1 MNKGATLVV
10 DNDEAHVRAAEA
22 TQAVN
27 YGVSASKT
35 RFSRRRFLGAVG
47 AGAVSLAVTRA
58 AVFGRSPVK
67 PTMSH
72 RERIEKA
79 IALEETDRLPFGFW
93 WHFPNQD
100 RAPRRLAQ
108 LSLELQRKLDLDFIK
123 FTPYGLYSAVDWG
136 VTLDVRGG
144 KHPPVQ
150 AEYPIQRPEDW
161 RKLRPWHG
169 TEGEYLIVLE
179 AQRIALAEMR
189 QHVPLIQ
196 TVFSPL
202 TTAFKLAGPEKL
214 LAHLRE
220 TPSAVHASLEIIT
233 ETTRRFAAEV
243 VARGADGL
251 FFASQTV
258 NEGYL
263 TRAEYAEFA
272 KQYDLAVL
280 EAVKGRS
287 WFNVLHLHGQKIMF
301 DQVFDYPV
309 QVLNYHDRE
318 AGPSLAEMRKR
329 TKKCLIGGIG
339 ENTTLVHG
347 TLAEVDA
354 QVQDAW
360 RQVNH
365 RGLILGPG
373 CVASLESPEANVLQ
387 LRKSVEKMTW

>member
-1 MNKGATLVV
+1 MSAN
-10 DNDEAHVRAAEA
+10 
-22 TQAVN
+22 QA
-27 YGVSASKT
+27 
-35 RFSRRRFLGAVG
+35 RFSRRRFLATVGLGAVG
-47 AGAVSLAVTRA
+47 LTA
-58 AVFGRSPVK
+58 AKADVFGGSPAK

-79 IALEETDRLPFGFW
+79 LALAETDRLPFGFW

-108 LSLELQRKLDLDFIK
+108 LSLELQQKLDLDFIK
-123 FTPYGLYSAVDWG
+123 FSPYGLYSAVDWG

-150 AEYPIQRPEDW
+150 AEYPIKRPEDW
-161 RKLRPWHG
+161 RRLRPRRG

-189 QHVPLIQ
+189 ERVPLVQ

-202 TTAFKLAGPEKL
+202 TTALKLAGPAKL
-214 LAHLRE
+214 LTHLRE
-220 TPSAVHASLEIIT
+220 APSAVHAGLEIIT

-243 VARGADGL
+243 VVRGADGL
-251 FFASQTV
+251 FFASQTA

-263 TRAEYAEFA
+263 TRSEFAEFA
-272 KQYDLAVL
+272 KPYDLAVL
-280 EAVKGRS
+280 ETVRGRS

-301 DQVFDYPV
+301 DQALDYPV
-309 QVLNYHDRE
+309 QALNYHDRE
-318 AGPSLAEMRKR
+318 AGPSLAEVRKR
-329 TKKCLIGGIG
+329 TRKCLIGGIG

-347 TLAEVDA
+347 TLADVDA

-360 RQVNH
+360 RQVGH

-373 CVASLESPEANVLQ
+373 CVASLESPEADVLQ
-387 LRKSVEKMTW
+387 LRKSVEKTTW